1 MMNFKDLMKW
11 NSRVSALYAV
21 GIWTMLGSYAYFR
34 HTGRYTDP
42 EVSKEIEDIEE
53 PNKQIYQTAHSKT
66 VIIYKN
72 KEDFVPYSTR
82 IYSFIKSLTGG
93 PGDGTQ

>member
-1 MMNFKDLMKW
+1 MNFKDLMKW

-21 GIWTMLGSYAYFR
+21 GIWTMLGSYKPITKLSFSIL
-34 HTGRYTDP
+34 
-42 EVSKEIEDIEE
+42 VSKEIEDIEE